1 MIHAVTA
8 DEDDPGCDE
17 GLIPYRHLALRVL
30 ARALRD
36 LSGTASATDRESAR
50 SFLTGSPM
58 LSHWCRVAAV
68 DPRMVSRHAQR
79 VTG

>member
-1 MIHAVTA
+1 MFHAVTA
-8 DEDDPGCDE
+8 GEGGPGCDE
-17 GLIPYRHLALRVL
+17 GLMPYRHLALRVL

-36 LSGTASATDRESAR
+36 LSSAASPTDRESAR

-58 LSHWCRVAAV
+58 LSHWCRVAEV
-68 DPRMVSRHAQR
+68 DPRMVSRHVQR